1 MKSSAERALGELLQ
15 LAYSGELAAAYA
27 YRGHWK
33 SSRRSEERE
42 QIRVIEEEEWHH
54 RRQVGEMLTQ
64 LGLAPDPKRE
74 LRARIIGRTL
84 GALCWV
90 SGWLAPMLGAGALER
105 RNVFEYTSAAGF
117 ARDCK
122 RTEWIDCLLVMAEV
136 EWEHEAY
143 FRSRVLDHWLGRRL
157 PLWPQPGPKAQIR
170 EDFVSPT
177 ATLLPTA

>member
-1 MKSSAERALGELLQ
+1 MKSSAEHALGELLQ
-15 LAYSGELAAAYA
+15 LAYSGELAAACA

-42 QIRVIEEEEWHH
+42 QIRAIEEEEWHH
-54 RRQVGEMLTQ
+54 RKQVGGMLEQ
-64 LGLAPDPKRE
+64 LGLAPNPKRE
-74 LRARIIGRTL
+74 LRARIIGQTL
-84 GALCWV
+84 GALCWI

-117 ARDCK
+117 ARDSG
-122 RTEWIDCLLVMAEV
+122 RTDWIDCLLEMAEV

-157 PLWPQPGPKAQIR
+157 PLWAKPGPKEQIR
-170 EDFVSPT
+170 EEFESSSATLSPT
-177 ATLLPTA
+177 T

>member
-1 MKSSAERALGELLQ
+1 MSSAERALGELLQ

-42 QIRVIEEEEWHH
+42 RIRSIEEEEWHH
-54 RRQVGEMLTQ
+54 RRQVGEMLEK
-64 LGLAPDPKRE
+64 LGLTPEPRRE
-74 LRARIIGRTL
+74 LRARITGRTL
-84 GALCWV
+84 GVLCWV

-117 ARDCK
+117 ARDSG
-122 RTEWIDCLLVMAEV
+122 RTEWIDCLLEMAEV

-143 FRSRVLDHWLGRRL
+143 FRSRVQGHWLGRRL
-157 PLWPQPGPKAQIR
+157 PLWPKPGSKEQIR
-170 EDFVSPT
+170 DEFEWPSATLAPT
-177 ATLLPTA
+177 A